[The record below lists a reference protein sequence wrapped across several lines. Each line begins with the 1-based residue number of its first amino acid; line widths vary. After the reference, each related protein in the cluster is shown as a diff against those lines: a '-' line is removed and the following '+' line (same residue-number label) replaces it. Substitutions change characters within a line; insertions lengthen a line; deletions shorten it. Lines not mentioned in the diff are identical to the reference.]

1 MILNFF
7 KNLYG
12 QLNNWYK
19 FLFYWCGFYLLYVAG
34 ASKLRRLKM
43 SFDACCLT
51 LPTVI
56 EYRDPHVIAGAL
68 KSYLRDL
75 PEPLMTYTLYDEW
88 MAAAR

>member
-1 MILNFF
+1 VL
-7 KNLYG
+7 
-12 QLNNWYK
+12 
-19 FLFYWCGFYLLYVAG
+19 FLLVAG
-34 ASKLRRLKM
+34 ASKLRRMKM

-51 LPTVI
+51 LSTAL

-75 PEPLMTYTLYDEW
+75 PQPLMTYTLYDEW